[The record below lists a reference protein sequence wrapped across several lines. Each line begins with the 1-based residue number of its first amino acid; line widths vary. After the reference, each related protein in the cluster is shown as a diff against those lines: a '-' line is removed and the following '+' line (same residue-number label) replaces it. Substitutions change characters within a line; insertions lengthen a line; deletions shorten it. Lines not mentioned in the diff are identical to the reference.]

1 MAANS
6 IACSSSI
13 TTSADDMIAL
23 LAWLLALPPLI
34 ALSIF
39 VLETLLGLG
48 RLREA
53 PPPPGQPETVIL
65 MPAHNE
71 AATIGST
78 LDRLQPALGQNIRLL
93 VVADNCTDDTAKII
107 QSRGHAVVERHDPE
121 NRGKGFA
128 LAFGRDHLLASRDE
142 RTLECVV
149 VLDADC
155 ETDAASLSTLTRTC
169 VARRV
174 TVQSRNI
181 LREASDAPAKVQM
194 SSFAFWIKSVVRQ
207 RGGMR
212 LGGAVLVTGTGTAYP
227 WALFKT
233 LPLAT
238 SNIVEDLAIGI
249 HLTRNRQ
256 APIYLDSAS
265 VRSAAADET
274 ATLSQRTR
282 WEHGFLQTARTFA
295 FSAIHDGILSRNRKL
310 LHLGLHLLVPPL
322 TLLLL
327 VSLTALAA
335 TGVLAWLGGDW
346 SAFVALAAAILL
358 AAAAILLN
366 WAVEGRRWLSARA
379 MLQLPLYMVWKLPVY
394 LGFMRGKSVGWVRTE
409 RTDEGTE
416 QRP

>member
-1 MAANS
+1 
-6 IACSSSI
+6 
-13 TTSADDMIAL
+13 MIAL
-23 LAWLLALPPLI
+23 LAWLLALPPLT

-39 VLETLLGLG
+39 VLEALFGIV

-78 LDRLQPALGQNIRLL
+78 LDRLQPALTKNVRLI
-93 VVADNCTDDTAKII
+93 VVADNCTDDTAEIVR
-107 QSRGHAVVERHDPE
+107 SWGHAVIERHDPE

-128 LAFGRDHLLASRDE
+128 LAFGRDYLLVSRDE
-142 RTLECVV
+142 RRLECVV
-149 VLDADC
+149 ILDADC
-155 ETDAASLSTLTRTC
+155 ETDAASLSTLARTC
-169 VARRV
+169 VARRA

-212 LGGAVLVTGTGTAYP
+212 LGGAALVTGTGTAYP
-227 WALFKT
+227 WTLFKT

-265 VRSAAADET
+265 VRSAAADEA
-274 ATLSQRTR
+274 ATLNQRMR
-282 WEHGFLQTARTFA
+282 WELGFLQTARTFA
-295 FSAIHDGILSRNRKL
+295 FSAIQDGILSQNRKL
-310 LHLGLHLLVPPL
+310 LQLGLHLLVPPL
-322 TLLLL
+322 ALLLL
-327 VSLTALAA
+327 VSLAALAA
-335 TGVLAWLGGDW
+335 TGVLAWIGGNW
-346 SAFVALAAAILL
+346 SAFVALAAATLL

-366 WAVEGRRWLSARA
+366 WAAEGRRWLSARA
-379 MLQLPLYMVWKLPVY
+379 MIQLPLYMIWKLPVY
-394 LGFMRGKSVGWVRTE
+394 LGFARGKSVGWVRTE

-416 QRP
+416 RRP